1 MIAAPPPKGG
11 APQVTLI
18 DLQPQAN
25 HKLTD
30 RFGRI
35 EGNNL
40 ASLRT
45 GEQTCAEVK
54 FNVAEG
60 ILLLD
65 SPLLV
70 EHKAAKIEG
79 IVAGRTARKLHFLQ
93 GTMFGASGPAISDDT
108 TIAEYMV
115 RYDDGT
121 TATVSVVY
129 GKDLR
134 DWSSPDD
141 ARNVRRGKVA
151 WTGDNQESQRL
162 ERHLNLYLGT
172 WENAKP
178 EKRIATIDFIKVGD
192 SPAAPFCVAIT
203 AEN

>member
-1 MIAAPPPKGG
+1 MTRFLIAPFAAGLAAVMIAAPPPKGN
-11 APQVTLI
+11 APQVTFI

-65 SPLLV
+65 SPRLV
-70 EHKAAKIEG
+70 EHKAARASYALSSPSLG
-79 IVAGRTARKLHFLQ
+79 NSRVRK
-93 GTMFGASGPAISDDT
+93 ASQCQPAS
-108 TIAEYMV
+108 
-115 RYDDGT
+115 
-121 TATVSVVY
+121 VSVS
-129 GKDLR
+129 R
-134 DWSSPDD
+134 S
-141 ARNVRRGKVA
+141 
-151 WTGDNQESQRL
+151 
-162 ERHLNLYLGT
+162 
-172 WENAKP
+172 
-178 EKRIATIDFIKVGD
+178 
-192 SPAAPFCVAIT
+192 
-203 AEN
+203 